1 MTASATTA
9 PISLSMSASED
20 AGVWVTSMKDGVK
33 DASIVSSASLTSLT
47 GVLALSVRCSRDGVF
62 CRDGVLAVDLAA
74 AAELTR
80 LKGDRSTF
88 SSEPSAVTMS
98 LTDLAVGFLFS
109 LDDSDLMP

>member
-1 MTASATTA
+1 
-9 PISLSMSASED
+9 
-20 AGVWVTSMKDGVK
+20 MKDGVK
-33 DASIVSSASLTSLT
+33 DASIVSLASLTSLT

>member
-1 MTASATTA
+1 M
-9 PISLSMSASED
+9 
-20 AGVWVTSMKDGVK
+20 
-33 DASIVSSASLTSLT
+33 
-47 GVLALSVRCSRDGVF
+47 
-62 CRDGVLAVDLAA
+62 DLAA

-88 SSEPSAVTMS
+88 RSEPSAVTMS